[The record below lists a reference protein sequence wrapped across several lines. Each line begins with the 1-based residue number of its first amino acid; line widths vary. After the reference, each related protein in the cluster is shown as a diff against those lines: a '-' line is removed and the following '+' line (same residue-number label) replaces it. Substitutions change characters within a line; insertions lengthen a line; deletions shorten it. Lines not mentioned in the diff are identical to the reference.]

1 VDRLSD
7 LGRVSV
13 TETTDGMIEVRFGDA
28 ATPIVSDREVTWPQ
42 ALTSPDGT
50 LGALREIF
58 RPGGTVDGYRDA
70 LDTVARSLM
79 DAVNS
84 LHASGGG
91 GPFFAATPGDEA
103 GSLRVAAA
111 PAGIVTGASGLAGDN
126 SLALKLAALR
136 GDAAIEGGYRAFVAR
151 VGTEVRQARTQ
162 EANATALT
170 DAVDGRR
177 QSVSGVSLDEEMS
190 NIIRFQR
197 GYQASSRAM
206 STMDEM
212 LDVLINRTGRV
223 GL

>member
-1 VDRLSD
+1 
-7 LGRVSV
+7 
-13 TETTDGMIEVRFGDA
+13 
-28 ATPIVSDREVTWPQ
+28 
-42 ALTSPDGT
+42 
-50 LGALREIF
+50 
-58 RPGGTVDGYRDA
+58 
-70 LDTVARSLM
+70 VARNLM
-79 DAVNS
+79 DAVNT

-91 GPFFAATPGDEA
+91 GPFFAATAGDEA

-111 PAGIVTGASGLAGDN
+111 PAAIVTGASGLAGDN

-162 EANATALT
+162 QANATALT

-190 NIIRFQR
+190 KHHPLPARLP
-197 GYQASSRAM
+197 GLLAGHVHD
-206 STMDEM
+206 DEM